1 MYLEIISPEAKICS
15 GEVSSVSVP
24 GEAGSFQIL
33 DNHAPIVSNLKEGS
47 IVIEGD
53 LKVKDEFKESF
64 LIKNDKAFF
73 KIISGTVEM
82 NKNNLI
88 ILCD

>member
-1 MYLEIISPEAKICS
+1 MYLEIISPEAKIYS

-53 LKVKDEFKESF
+53 LKVKDEFKERF
-64 LIKNDKAFF
+64 LIKNGKAFF
-73 KIISGTVEM
+73 KINSGTVEI

-88 ILCD
+88 ILSD